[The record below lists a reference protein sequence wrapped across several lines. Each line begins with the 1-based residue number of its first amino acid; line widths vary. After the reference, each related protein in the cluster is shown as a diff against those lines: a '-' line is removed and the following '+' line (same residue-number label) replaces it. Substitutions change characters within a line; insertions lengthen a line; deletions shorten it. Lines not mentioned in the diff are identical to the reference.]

1 MAVPNPEVELTRLG
15 KVLGKGLPPLL
26 VVTGVNDS
34 FRAEAMDLVLAAL
47 PKDGELRIV
56 DAVGERAGGGG
67 GGDDDESD
75 DDADEAA
82 DGADAAAGLAACPE
96 LLDLRGGGLFAKRA
110 FVVVR
115 RAANWWRKHAA
126 TVGSQLP
133 HFGKGCGLV
142 LEAPKLDKRKKA
154 AATLVK
160 QLADGGALFEFR
172 ELYDTPF
179 DRTRSP
185 LEGELCKW
193 VALRAAKAGV
203 PLQPEAAW
211 LLVGQ
216 VGKNPPDLLAELQR
230 LRDRFGDGVKAPL
243 GPGQLQGKLTTS
255 FASTPF
261 ELADAVLGGDRR
273 AAFRSVRAMFD
284 RGVRQKDGRTM
295 DTGGLLPFATS
306 WMYQQLAL
314 VLEGRQLLDGGVS
327 LRDVPERLGVRFQG
341 ERLAAQVQRWSR
353 PRLTRGLL
361 ALHACQRSSR
371 TTGEDTDVLLERF
384 LCQWFDGAPIPT
396 AEDFEL

>member
-1 MAVPNPEVELTRLG
+1 MAVPNPEVELSRLG

-56 DAVGERAGGGG
+56 DAVDERAGGGG
-67 GGDDDESD
+67 GDDAEAD

-82 DGADAAAGLAACPE
+82 DVVDAAAGLASCPE

-115 RAANWWRKHAA
+115 RSANWWRKHAA
-126 TVGSQLP
+126 TVASQLP
-133 HFGKGCGLV
+133 HIGKGCGLV
-142 LEAPKLDKRKKA
+142 LEAPKLDKRKKV

-160 QLADGGALFEFR
+160 QLADSGALFEFR

-211 LLVGQ
+211 LLVAQ

-295 DTGGLLPFATS
+295 ESGGLLPFATS

-314 VLEGRQLLDGGVS
+314 VLEGRQLLEGGVS
-327 LRDVPERLGVRFQG
+327 PSAVPERLGVRFQG

-353 PRLTRGLL
+353 PRLARGLL

-371 TTGEDTDVLLERF
+371 TTGEDADVLLERF
-384 LCQWFDGAPIPT
+384 LCQWFDGTPIPT

>member
-1 MAVPNPEVELTRLG
+1 MAVPNPEVELARLD
-15 KVLGKGLPPLL
+15 KLLARGLPPVL

-34 FRAEAMDLVLAAL
+34 FRAEAMDRVLAAL
-47 PKDGELRIV
+47 PKDGELRVV
-56 DAVGERAGGGG
+56 DAVDERAGGGA
-67 GGDDDESD
+67 DDDE
-75 DDADEAA
+75 AEEEGDEAGDA
-82 DGADAAAGLAACPE
+82 ADAAAGLAACPE

-115 RAANWWRKHAA
+115 RAANWWKKHAT

-133 HFGKGCGLV
+133 HIGKGCGLV
-142 LEAPKLDKRKKA
+142 IEAAKLDKRKKA

-172 ELYDTPF
+172 ELYETPF

-193 VALRAAKAGV
+193 VIGRAAKAGV

-211 LLVGQ
+211 LLVAQ

-243 GPGQLQGKLTTS
+243 ASAQLQGKLTTS

-273 AAFRSVRAMFD
+273 GAFRSVRAMFD
-284 RGVRQKDGRTM
+284 RGVRQKDGRAM
-295 DTGGLLPFATS
+295 DPGGLLPFATS

-314 VLEGRQLLDGGVS
+314 VLEGRQLLDGGVT
-327 LRDVPERLGVRFQG
+327 LREVPERLGVRFQG
-341 ERLAAQVQRWSR
+341 ERLAGQVQRWSK
-353 PRLTRGLL
+353 PRLARGLL

-371 TTGEDTDVLLERF
+371 TTGEDADVLLERF

>member
-15 KVLGKGLPPLL
+15 KLLAKGLPPVL

-34 FRAEAMDLVLAAL
+34 FRAEAMDLVLAAM

-56 DAVGERAGGGG
+56 DAVGERAGGGAA
-67 GGDDDESD
+67 DDDEAD
-75 DDADEAA
+75 DDGDEAGDA
-82 DGADAAAGLAACPE
+82 ADAAAGLAACPE

-115 RAANWWRKHAA
+115 RAANWWRKHAT

-133 HFGKGCGLV
+133 HIGKGCGLV
-142 LEAPKLDKRKKA
+142 IEAGKLDKRKKA

-193 VALRAAKAGV
+193 VIGRAAKAGV

-211 LLVGQ
+211 LLVAQ

-243 GPGQLQGKLTTS
+243 APAQLQGKLTTS

-295 DTGGLLPFATS
+295 DAGGLLPFATS
-306 WMYQQLAL
+306 WLFQRLAQ
-314 VLEGRQLLDGGVS
+314 VLEGRQMLEGGVS

-341 ERLAAQVQRWSR
+341 EQLAAQVQRWTKA
-353 PRLTRGLL
+353 RLSRGLL

-371 TTGEDTDVLLERF
+371 TTGEDPDVLLERF
-384 LCQWFDGAPIPT
+384 LCQWFDGVPIPT

>member
-1 MAVPNPEVELTRLG
+1 MAVPNPEVELARLG
-15 KVLGKGLPPLL
+15 KLLAKGLPPVL

-56 DAVGERAGGGG
+56 DAVGERAGGGAA
-67 GGDDDESD
+67 DDDEAD
-75 DDADEAA
+75 DDGDEAA
-82 DGADAAAGLAACPE
+82 DTADAAAGLAACPE

-115 RAANWWRKHAA
+115 RAANWWKKHAT
-126 TVGSQLP
+126 TVGSQVP
-133 HFGKGCGLV
+133 NIGKGCGLV
-142 LEAPKLDKRKKA
+142 IEAGKLDKRKKA

-193 VALRAAKAGV
+193 VIGRAARAGV

-211 LLVGQ
+211 LLVAQ

-243 GPGQLQGKLTTS
+243 APAQLQGKLTTS

-295 DTGGLLPFATS
+295 DAGGLLPFATS
-306 WMYQQLAL
+306 WMFQQLAM

-341 ERLAAQVQRWSR
+341 ERLAAQVQRWTK
-353 PRLTRGLL
+353 PRLAHGLL

-371 TTGEDTDVLLERF
+371 TTGEDADVLLERF